1 MANAS
6 QTFTPR
12 PLADQDPIK
21 SPHILSGN
29 YFKTAAE
36 FRSMA
41 ADDKSRWPGHFY
53 VFPAVVIYTAAFEAF
68 LQEHLAFSRFHLE
81 TSDSPTKDADL
92 ERIDAL
98 KMQQKPYND
107 FKDWVKEIFRLYDPK
122 NAGLDPNCEKY
133 QNLIALRELRNS
145 VIHYN
150 PTFIE
155 HAVWP
160 ARLEQ
165 ALHRS
170 KVQVM
175 NAGWV
180 TNFLRVEVAD
190 WAHATIR
197 AAVELFSRIT
207 GAENPF
213 TTTDADGMLNWEYV
227 RSNPASQP
235 TPASGCG

>member
-6 QTFTPR
+6 RTFTPR
-12 PLADQDPIK
+12 PLADREPIK
-21 SPHILSGN
+21 SLVILSGN

-41 ADDKSRWPGHFY
+41 ADEKSRWPGHFY
-53 VFPAVVIYTAAFEAF
+53 VFPAVVMYTAAFEAF
-68 LQEHLAFSRFHLE
+68 LQEHLAFSRFRLE
-81 TSDSPTKDADL
+81 PLDSPTKAADL

-98 KMQQKPYND
+98 KMQQKPYSD
-107 FKDWVKEIFRLYDPK
+107 FKDWIKEIFRLYDPK
-122 NAGLDPNCEKY
+122 GAGLDPNCEEYK
-133 QNLIALRELRNS
+133 NLIALKALRNS

-155 HAVWP
+155 YAVWP

-165 ALHRS
+165 ALLHS
-170 KVQVM
+170 KVEVM

-180 TNFLRVEVAD
+180 TNFLRAEVAD

-197 AAVELFSRIT
+197 AAVVLFSQIT

-213 TTTDADGMLNWEYV
+213 TSTDAGGMLNWEYV